1 MEGEKV
7 FVRITKL
14 HRALTLC
21 THAHK
26 DLWSKSEQLY
36 PSQNQAPTPGTHLPL
51 PGAHLHA
58 IYINACPHAKLLAK
72 EPQPGHT
79 VKEAVV
85 ELGRK
90 SFGTYVWK
98 TQERCG
104 PAPYPYKS
112 PEALLLG
119 NQGNR
124 WRKHSTS
131 WTQGSEGKSLGMGVT
146 AQLGNLGQVTSKS

>member
-1 MEGEKV
+1 MEGERG
-7 FVRITKL
+7 FVRTTKL

-21 THAHK
+21 THAHR
-26 DLWSKSEQLY
+26 DLGSKSEQFY
-36 PSQNQAPTPGTHLPL
+36 SSQHQGPTPGPHLPP

-72 EPQPGHT
+72 EPQPGHA

-90 SFGTYVWK
+90 SLGMYVWK

-104 PAPYPYKS
+104 PAPYPYGT

-124 WRKHSTS
+124 WRTHSPD
-131 WTQGSEGKSLGMGVT
+131 WAQGSQGKSLGMRVT
-146 AQLGNLGQVTSKS
+146 PWLADLGQVTSKS